1 MPHIMKKHL
10 LIIFSSA
17 LLCAVMT
24 ACQSRAVST
33 PELYGASVLI
43 RTTPAGVQ
51 DTLRVTDSL
60 NVGDTLRLSI
70 VLNGGFN
77 PLKSF
82 TVTADPEA
90 VIPAL
95 EADSAVQSVLTDG
108 TNLEKGVMIFQPEK
122 VVVCPVKLRFVPRKS
137 GTHLI
142 QMVIANDAGE
152 GFSPRTY
159 TYYPIVR

>member
-10 LIIFSSA
+10 LIILSA
-17 LLCAVMT
+17 VLLCAVMT

-43 RTTPAGVQ
+43 RTTPEGVQ
-51 DTLRVTDSL
+51 DTLRPTDSL
-60 NVGDTLRLSI
+60 RIGDTLRLSM

-90 VIPAL
+90 ISPAL
-95 EADSAVQSVLTDG
+95 EADSAVLSVLTDG

-122 VVVCPVKLRFVPRKS
+122 VVVCPVKLRFVPCKS
-137 GTHLI
+137 GSHVI
-142 QMVIANDAGE
+142 QFTVANDAGE
-152 GFSPRTY
+152 GYSPRTY
-159 TYYPIVR
+159 TYNPVVK